1 MQNETRYDNRNKVV
15 LLQVDFIWQTNNTSK
30 IIIQMCLFN
39 SQL

>member
-1 MQNETRYDNRNKVV
+1 MQNEARCDNRINLV
-15 LLQVDFIWQTNNTSK
+15 LLKVDFIWQTSNTFK